1 MAYVARMVDSS
12 TSLTLD
18 AALAAPYV
26 HLDSRALVLCN
37 GSACVIL
44 PAARFPWVREAFTL
58 IDDERRATRTQGD
71 HVLGGFVTD
80 DGVVLFAG
88 GREAIISVRLGADA
102 FGTLRE
108 SIAA

>member
-1 MAYVARMVDSS
+1 MVDSS

-18 AALAAPYV
+18 AAAPGPYV

-44 PAARFPWVREAFTL
+44 PAARFPWVREAFAL
-58 IDDERRATRTQGD
+58 IANEERATRTQGD
-71 HVLGGFVTD
+71 AVLGGFVTD

-88 GREAIISVRLGADA
+88 GREAIISVRLAADA
-102 FGTLRE
+102 FRTLRE
-108 SIAA
+108 RIAA